1 MFKWLPRRRFSPIG
15 VDLGARS
22 IKLVQM
28 TGDRSRLVDAAR
40 VELPLLPEK
49 ATPEQQATRLV
60 EGLKKGLEGRAFHGR
75 DVVICLNDKQM
86 FLQSVRVPKQTGI
99 ELDRAVAQEAAGRVP
114 FPVEDAEIRYLESA
128 DVRQG
133 DTMLREV
140 VVFACQRAV
149 LRQTLDVVEGAKLMP
164 VGVDVEP
171 AALVRSYANQFR
183 RDGDRKCRALAV
195 HIGYSR
201 SAAVIAQGEDLLFV
215 KYIEIGGQH
224 LDQAVARHLRME
236 LPEAVSLRKHSGD
249 RRADMQDPEVA
260 RSVAEAVRPIVE
272 RLASELAM
280 CVRYH
285 SVTFRG
291 QPLVRLVLG
300 GGEATQQMLDVLGRQ
315 IDLKCELSD
324 PFRTLPETPHLGR
337 KGQWDVAAGLAL
349 RELN

>member
-1 MFKWLPRRRFSPIG
+1 MLRWLNHRRVSPIG
-15 VDLGARS
+15 IDLGARS

-28 TGDRSRLVDAAR
+28 TGDRSRLIDAAR
-40 VELPLLPEK
+40 VELPPLGEK
-49 ATPEQQATRLV
+49 PTAEQQATRLI
-60 EGLKKGLEGRAFHGR
+60 EGLRKGLDGRAFKGR
-75 DVVICLNDKQM
+75 DAVICLNDKQL
-86 FLQSVRVPKQTGI
+86 FLQSVRVPKQSGI
-99 ELDRAVAQEAAGRVP
+99 ELDRAVAQEAAARVP
-114 FPVEDAEIRYLESA
+114 FGVEDAEIRYLESA

-133 DTMLREV
+133 DTTLREV

-149 LRQTLDVVEGAKLMP
+149 LRQALEVVEAARLSP

-171 AALVRSYANQFR
+171 AAIVRSYATQFR
-183 RDGDRKCRALAV
+183 RDDDRKARALVV
-195 HIGYSR
+195 HVGYTRTS
-201 SAAVIAQGEDLLFV
+201 AVIAQGEELLFV
-215 KYIEIGGQH
+215 KYIDIGGQNF
-224 LDQAVARHLRME
+224 DQAVARHLRME
-236 LPEAVSLRKHSGD
+236 LPEAISLRKHNGD

-260 RSVAEAVRPIVE
+260 RSVAEAMRPTVE

-300 GGEATQQMLDVLGRQ
+300 GGEATQQLLDVLGRQ

-324 PFRTLPETPHLGR
+324 PFRTLPPGPNLGR

-349 RELN
+349 REAL